1 MKKLLLA
8 FTALSFV
15 AGCNTVNGIG
25 KDIGILGNAIEE
37 VAEENNKNT
46 CLYSSAGRALNCDQ

>member
-37 VAEENNKNT
+37 VAEENNT
-46 CLYSSAGRALNCDQ
+46 ATE

>member
-8 FTALSFV
+8 FTAFLFV

-37 VAEENNKNT
+37 VAEENNT
-46 CLYSSAGRALNCDQ
+46 ATE